1 MLDWLMENLGLIIV
15 IAIIAAICANF
26 IFPLLPWFTNRQRTY
41 IEKATDAHEAV
52 YRKRKKAGRLNIR
65 GQKKKVLYLGGDKY
79 HHPTKIGK
87 VVGSIQDVPVTDLFV
102 KSSVFGKARW
112 LCVPTALLDGY
123 LNRAYYI
130 DAVGIVPVGNF
141 YHPVWPTG
149 SDNWKLQLE
158 ILRHEEYV
166 MANEKAVELEECRVH
181 AISDSVQMSTQ
192 DRRIVQRTDS
202 PPLQPVNEGE
212 PRREAEIDG

>member
-1 MLDWLMENLGLIIV
+1 MDNLGMIIM
-15 IAIIAAICANF
+15 IAIIAALCVNF
-26 IFPLLPWFTNRQRTY
+26 IFPLLPFLANRQRTY

-52 YRKRKKAGRLNIR
+52 YRKRKKAGRLNIK

-79 HHPTKIGK
+79 HTPTKIGK

-102 KSSVFGKARW
+102 KSSLLGKARW

-141 YHPVWPTG
+141 YHPVWPSG
-149 SDNWKLQLE
+149 STYWKFQEE

-181 AISDSVQMSTQ
+181 AISDSTQMSTK
-192 DRRIVQRTDS
+192 DRRIIGRQDT
-202 PPLQPVNEGE
+202 PPMQPANEGE
-212 PRREAEIDG
+212 PRREAETDG